1 MQAQLSKPVLRQ
13 ILRATTAVA
22 VASTLALGLGA
33 CAAND
38 PLADQ
43 FKAGDNKNYIAGD
56 GSVTE
61 YPAAN
66 RGKSVAWSGPTD
78 GGGILSSDQLTG
90 VPIVMNFWY
99 AGCAPCRAEAPE
111 LVAIAEQFPKV
122 QFVGVNVRDSAA
134 TSAAFNRNFKITW
147 PSIID
152 AQYGTVALAFTGIV
166 TPAAVPSTLVIDKQG
181 RVSARV
187 LGRIDKSILTTLI
200 KTVQDEVA
208 K

>member
-1 MQAQLSKPVLRQ
+1 VLKQQVLRV
-13 ILRATTAVA
+13 ATAMAVA
-22 VASTLALGLGA
+22 GSLSIGLGA

-38 PLADQ
+38 PLASQ

-61 YPAAN
+61 YPVAN
-66 RGKSVAWSGPTD
+66 RGKSVTWSGPTET
-78 GGGILSSDQLTG
+78 GGILSSSQLTG
-90 VPIVMNFWY
+90 VPVVMNYWY

-111 LVAIAEQFPKV
+111 LLEISKQFPKV

-134 TSAAFNRNFKITW
+134 TAAAFNRNFKLTW
-147 PSIID
+147 SSIID
-152 AQYGTVALAFTGIV
+152 SQTGSVALAFTGIV
-166 TPAAVPSTLVIDKQG
+166 TPAAVPTTLVIDKKG

-200 KTVQDEVA
+200 KTVQDE

>member
-1 MQAQLSKPVLRQ
+1 MKSLVKAALITAAIAVTLSGC
-13 ILRATTAVA
+13 T
-22 VASTLALGLGA
+22 
-33 CAAND
+33 AND

-61 YPAAN
+61 YPEAN
-66 RGKSVAWSGPTD
+66 RGKSVAWNGPTD
-78 GGGILSSDQLTG
+78 GGGILSSEQLTG

-99 AGCAPCRAEAPE
+99 AGCAPCRAEAPD
-111 LVAIAEQFPKV
+111 LLAISKEFPKV

-152 AQYGTVALAFTGIV
+152 AQFGTVALAFTGIV

-187 LGRIDKSILTTLI
+187 LGRIDKSILTTLV
-200 KTVQDEVA
+200 KTVQNEAA

>member
-1 MQAQLSKPVLRQ
+1 MPIKQFMR
-13 ILRATTAVA
+13 
-22 VASTLALGLGA
+22 VASAIAVVVGLTLGLAA
-33 CAAND
+33 CSAND
-38 PLADQ
+38 PLASQ

-61 YPAAN
+61 YPVAN
-66 RGKSVAWSGPTD
+66 RGKSVTWSGPTET
-78 GGGILSSDQLTG
+78 GGILSSAQLTG
-90 VPIVMNFWY
+90 VPVVMNYWY

-111 LVAIAEQFPKV
+111 LLEISKQFPKV

-134 TSAAFNRNFKITW
+134 TAAAFNRNFKLTW
-147 PSIID
+147 SSIID
-152 AQYGTVALAFTGIV
+152 SQTGSVALAFTGIV
-166 TPAAVPSTLVIDKQG
+166 TPAAVPTTLVIDKKG

-200 KTVQDEVA
+200 KTVQDE

>member
-1 MQAQLSKPVLRQ
+1 MRQ
-13 ILRATTAVA
+13 ILRATASVA
-22 VASTLALGLGA
+22 VASTMALGLGA

-61 YPAAN
+61 YPEAN

-99 AGCAPCRAEAPE
+99 AGCAPCRAEAPD
-111 LVAIAEQFPKV
+111 LLAISKEFPKV

-134 TSAAFNRNFKITW
+134 TAAAFNRNFKLDW
-147 PSIID
+147 PSIVD
-152 AQYGTVALAFTGIV
+152 AQLGSVALAFTGIV

-187 LGRIDKSILTTLI
+187 LGRIDKSILTTLVQ
-200 KTVQDEVA
+200 TVQDEAA

>member
-1 MQAQLSKPVLRQ
+1 MKFDSRNVLR
-13 ILRATTAVA
+13 LAATAV
-22 VASTLALGLGA
+22 VAATLATGLGA

-61 YPAAN
+61 FALAN
-66 RGKSVAWSGPTD
+66 RGKAVKWAGPTET
-78 GGGILSSDQLTG
+78 GGILSSDQLTG
-90 VPIVMNFWY
+90 VPVVMNYWY

-111 LVAIAEQFPKV
+111 LVAIAKQFPKV

-134 TSAAFNRNFKITW
+134 TAAAFNRNFKLNW

-152 AQYGTVALAFTGIV
+152 TGSGSVALAFTGIV
-166 TPAAVPSTLVIDKQG
+166 TPAAVPTTLVIDKKG

-200 KTVQDEVA
+200 QTVVDE